1 MQSFWTPLRVG
12 LVVAAAVAA
21 FGFGLT
27 LIGSNLLSRNKTYRV
42 YAIFDDATGLGV
54 RSRVQIAG
62 IPIGQVDL
70 VELDQKTANAK
81 VWMRIHSDFVL
92 HRDAS
97 ITKRSESI
105 LGDFLLDVH
114 PGSPSEPALKDGDEI
129 KNVIRQPSMND
140 VFQSLNKIAGDI
152 SDMTG
157 NLRKVLG
164 GEAGENNIRTLVDKL
179 QRIATGIEKIID
191 SSGAKLDST
200 LANFQKFSG
209 DLSKI
214 SGGEKEDIV
223 AIIQNTRD
231 ATAEARDILKTIGD
245 VVGSQKQGQ
254 LKESVAS
261 LKGNLD
267 KLDHALANIDDIT
280 DKINKGEGTLGHL
293 VNDDKLAK
301 NLDKASTQ
309 ITNILGTPD
318 QLKIEVFE
326 RSEFLLGAPEGGK
339 LDPTLSSLGIQL
351 RSTAYNPWAKNY
363 FGIRIIPRPDKW
375 YGLEL
380 VDDPRGYTK
389 QVRTINTLCPAGST
403 TCNNT
408 GAAFYPPFLETT
420 TTERVLKFSAYIAKR
435 YGPVSG
441 RFGIL
446 ENTGGFGVKLHLF
459 NDTLNLAGDAFE
471 FANPLKDRPR
481 VKLYFD
487 YRFLDHLLITA
498 GADDILN
505 TPYADIEH
513 PTRIISGRDYFFGA
527 GFFFTDDDIKNLV
540 GLISTA
546 RF

>member
-1 MQSFWTPLRVG
+1 
-12 LVVAAAVAA
+12 VVAAAVAA
-21 FGFGLT
+21 FALGLT
-27 LIGSNLLSRNKTYRV
+27 LISSSAFQRGTTYRV
-42 YAIFDDATGLGV
+42 YAVFDDATGLGV

-70 VELDQKTANAK
+70 VELDQKTSNAR
-81 VWMRIHSDFVL
+81 VWLVIRGQFVL

-114 PGSPSEPALKDGDEI
+114 PGSPSEPPLKDGDEI

-140 VFQSLNKIAGDI
+140 VFNSLNKIAGDI

-164 GEAGENNIRTLVDKL
+164 GEAGENNIRTLVDRL
-179 QRIATGIEKIID
+179 QRIAAGIENIID
-191 SSGAKLDST
+191 TSGVKLDAT
-200 LANFQKFSG
+200 LANFQRFSG

-214 SGGEKEDIV
+214 SSGEKEDIV

-245 VVGSQKQGQ
+245 VVGSQQKGE
-254 LKESVAS
+254 LKESVKS
-261 LKGNLD
+261 VKSNLD
-267 KLDHALANIDDIT
+267 KLDKALANIDDIT
-280 DKINKGEGTLGHL
+280 DKINKGQGTLGHL

-309 ITNILGTPD
+309 ITSILGTPE
-318 QLKIEVFE
+318 QLKVEIFE
-326 RSEFLLGAPEGGK
+326 RSELLLGAPAGGK
-339 LDPTLSSLGIQL
+339 LDPTLSNLGITL

-375 YGLEL
+375 YGLEI

-389 QVRTINTLCPAGST
+389 QVRTINQLCPNGSSTQTCT
-403 TCNNT
+403 TST
-408 GAAFYPPFLETT
+408 YYPPFVETT

-446 ENTGGFGVKLHLF
+446 ENTGGFGVKLHMF
-459 NDTLNLAGDAFE
+459 NDTITLAGDAFE

-487 YRFLDHLLITA
+487 YKFLDHLLITA

-505 TPYADIEH
+505 PPYVDIEH

-527 GFFFTDDDIKNLV
+527 GFFFTDDDIKL
-540 GLISTA
+540 LIA
-546 RF
+546 ALPIRF